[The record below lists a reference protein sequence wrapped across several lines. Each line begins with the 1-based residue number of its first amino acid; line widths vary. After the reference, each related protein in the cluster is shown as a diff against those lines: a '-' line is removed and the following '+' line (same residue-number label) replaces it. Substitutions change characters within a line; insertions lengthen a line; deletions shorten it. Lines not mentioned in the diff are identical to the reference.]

1 MTEEIRLVQY
11 PIIEH
16 KLKEIG
22 ANVDA
27 RLSALEI
34 ENQVATEAT
43 VKTLKEL
50 RTELNKE
57 LEVFEYQRKDIKKA
71 ILNPYDEFENI
82 YKSEISTKYNN
93 AISSLKDKIAFV
105 ETAIKNQKKETLQKY
120 FDELIES
127 EQIDF
132 VTFAHL
138 GFDINLSTTE
148 KAYKEKIN
156 EFVSRVKQEIQL
168 IEASEFPI
176 DSMVEYRRTLN
187 VSSAITNVKQRKE
200 AEKAEIE
207 RQKQAKKAE
216 RIRKIQGIGAAWNEF
231 AQAFEH
237 SKTDLVISKTDVEN
251 LPDDEFLTKFIELE
265 TAIKST
271 LAEEKPVIMQ
281 ASKVAA
287 PTTIPTSTPAP
298 KPEILTASFE
308 VSGTLEQLMKLKSFL
323 IENNINYKNI

>member
-1 MTEEIRLVQY
+1 MTEEIKLVQY

-27 RLSALEI
+27 RLAALEI
-34 ENQVATEAT
+34 ESQVATEDT

-57 LEVFEYQRKDIKKA
+57 LEVFECQRKDIKKA

-82 YKSEISTKYNN
+82 YKSEISVKYNN

-105 ETAIKNQKKETLQKY
+105 ETAIKNQKKEALQKY
-120 FDELIES
+120 FAELIES

-132 VTFAHL
+132 VAFANL

-207 RQKQAKKAE
+207 RQKQAKKAD
-216 RIRKIQGIGAAWNEF
+216 RIRKIQALGCLWNEF

-237 SKTDLVISKTDVEN
+237 SKTDFIISKTDVEN
-251 LPDDEFLTKFIELE
+251 LSDAEFLTKFIELE
-265 TAIKST
+265 TAIKS
-271 LAEEKPVIMQ
+271 AAVEEKPVIMQ
-281 ASKVAA
+281 APKVVA
-287 PTTIPTSTPAP
+287 PITIPTSAP
-298 KPEILTASFE
+298 GPKQEILTASFE